1 MNNNNIGTST
11 PPKKKNRIFSPE
23 RLFSA
28 SLSNFFGNVNK
39 PFPNVNDSNND
50 DDDVVTN
57 SNTVGSGGVGSAPAI
72 SGNTDTNFLELN
84 INKIKSICD
93 TNSVDIL
100 DTCNLDE
107 DRLKRFALT
116 QTILE
121 IYDADHDLNRSK
133 YDKNPLVEYCK
144 SFVEHYPKLVF
155 INNKIVELNN
165 FDLEYIHRDDR
176 WKSTSQSAI
185 KNNMENILKGLDPN
199 FLSVFGRIPY
209 TSSMTKEPK
218 QLVDLQLSL
227 KKKDIDL
234 TIVETHRG
242 EKPKNDS
249 VNADNTRNVSIMLKG
264 SASTQFDLGSNAI
277 PLIKNENIETIFCSL
292 TNIAN
297 NANGYN
303 YINPE
308 DPNGVAGPKSPLCR
322 FFSNYFPNSFTIV
335 IKNSELTKE
344 KLTGIFGQMG
354 DYFSRLKIKKKGI
367 VDGFMSNADVA
378 QMLESQINDK
388 RGTGFFE
395 SVHDETYLL
404 HMFMD
409 SNKNEPT
416 FSKPTFSIQK
426 GQITADQVTEA
437 LYGVKHRCLSSKK
450 ATTPIEDSLLIL
462 DDNITAFVKFCHI
475 LYGKTIGDGIAIE
488 IVKILAK
495 IFQITVNLLSN
506 DVCCTYRNVF
516 VNGFS
521 TRQAPS
527 SLAGTGFGSLSTD
540 RNVEILS
547 MIKPK
552 KTSLSECIRAI
563 IIEYN
568 QSKMNTTPNLE
579 MIARN
584 KKYFDMGGID
594 GFDNDALN
602 DILTCAYRKIY
613 DDEYNAAAKTK
624 QDKIIY
630 LIDNIEKI
638 ELEID
643 DDYCLLLKELC
654 MNPQLLF
661 IKTKVDNSFENFK
674 NRLRNILKKIQ
685 EDYPLLIKT
694 RVNGDVEIASTV
706 ERGISLVSSMEQLL
720 GEVYP
725 PDNDDQ
731 LELKKIVLY
740 FLTVVIQKSIIPAQR
755 IIGRY
760 IEMLKGR
767 LIQIIKVQ
775 ATLNSK
781 YVNHLH
787 IESSYEELL
796 TEFNAL
802 FNNFAPS
809 YQNTQLELERY
820 ERRQQAKQP
829 LNLLKFILRSIEAYN
844 KSNDDDNY
852 NNLYKYIKEN
862 YEKIIENPNLA
873 SPYGTQL
880 ILSLQESLS
889 ESYKSYKG
897 PDLTNKDEITN
908 ILKEKSKL
916 KEGIEQYILTNLNS
930 DIIKEGEEKEEAKG
944 DDIMKEDADSDAEA
958 EEAEAEAEAEKIKN
972 DVKKFAEDIAK
983 GESWIVGSKT
993 DSSPEDIAYI
1003 ALPSNNLNTPPPKE
1017 IIRQRLYEKED
1028 NFSVTIAPAPDAETR
1043 TTDIAKEQ
1051 LDELEDTIEADDYNK
1066 LIEISSQNENPVVDT
1081 KMSGN
1086 SGGKPSRKTKNKRN
1100 KITRNKK
1107 TKNNQT
1113 KKHKRTKRRKVI

>member
-1 MNNNNIGTST
+1 MNFSFRNPLGNIFGDNKRKVVPDVPTNVGADADAAVS
-11 PPKKKNRIFSPE
+11 KKIRKNEIF
-23 RLFSA
+23 
-28 SLSNFFGNVNK
+28 
-39 PFPNVNDSNND
+39 D
-50 DDDVVTN
+50 
-57 SNTVGSGGVGSAPAI
+57 
-72 SGNTDTNFLELN
+72 LN
-84 INKIKSICD
+84 IEKIKSLCD
-93 TNSVDIL
+93 KNSVDIL

-107 DRLKRFALT
+107 DQLKKFALT

-133 YDKNPLVEYCK
+133 YDKNPLVEYCS
-144 SFVEHYPKLVF
+144 SFKNYTKHVF
-155 INNKIVELNN
+155 INNQIVELNN
-165 FDLEYIHRDDR
+165 TDLEYIHRDDR

-199 FLSVFGRIPY
+199 FLSDFGRIPY

-242 EKPKNDS
+242 EEPKNDS

-277 PLIKNENIETIFCSL
+277 PLIKNNDIEDNFCLLKNIISD
-292 TNIAN
+292 
-297 NANGYN
+297 ANGYN

-308 DPNGVAGPKSPLCR
+308 DPNGDTGPKSPLCR

-354 DYFSRLKIKKKGI
+354 DYFSRFGMNNE
-367 VDGFMSNADVA
+367 VVA
-378 QMLESQINDK
+378 QILAKQINDK
-388 RGTGFFE
+388 KQTNPLFFPD
-395 SVHDETYLL
+395 STDDTYLL

-409 SNKNEPT
+409 SNKG
-416 FSKPTFSIQK
+416 KPTFSIQK

-437 LYGVKHRCLSSKK
+437 LYGVKRRCLSSKTQPK
-450 ATTPIEDSLLIL
+450 LISDSLLIL
-462 DDNITAFVKFCHI
+462 DDDITPIVKFCHI

-495 IFQITVNLLSN
+495 IFRITVNLLSN

-527 SLAGTGFGSLSTD
+527 SLAGTGFGSLSPD

-694 RVNGDVEIASTV
+694 RVSDDDEIASTV

-725 PDNDDQ
+725 PDNDGQ

-775 ATLNSK
+775 ATLNRK
-781 YVNHLH
+781 YVNDLH

-958 EEAEAEAEAEKIKN
+958 EKIKN

-993 DSSPEDIAYI
+993 DRSPEDIAYI

-1043 TTDIAKEQ
+1043 TKDIAEEQ

-1066 LIEISSQNENPVVDT
+1066 LIEISSQTEKQEDDT
-1081 KMSGN
+1081 EMTGN